1 MIDYLIGKV
10 AHIGEDYLILENN
23 GIGYRINTSTNSLLD
38 ASRHTDAQKL
48 HTSLIVRE
56 DGIFLFG
63 FTTPE
68 EIGLFKLLLTVSKVG
83 PKVACGILSALKPS
97 QLQRAIITK
106 DINALCKGQGV
117 GRKTAERIVLE
128 LKDKV
133 DGKIYDDLEPLK
145 EDYSNGYEEAVE
157 ALISLGYSRY
167 EVEKVLRSLETEDM
181 AVEDIIKAGLRKLSF

>member
-167 EVEKVLRSLETEDM
+167 EVEKVLRSLETDDM

>member
-97 QLQRAIITK
+97 HLQRAIITK

>member
-181 AVEDIIKAGLRKLSF
+181 SVEDIIKAGLRKLSF

>member
-1 MIDYLIGKV
+1 
-10 AHIGEDYLILENN
+10 
-23 GIGYRINTSTNSLLD
+23 
-38 ASRHTDAQKL
+38 
-48 HTSLIVRE
+48 VRE

-128 LKDKV
+128 LKDKI

-157 ALISLGYSRY
+157 ALMSLGYSRY
-167 EVEKVLRSLETEDM
+167 EVEKVLRSLETDDM

>member
-128 LKDKV
+128 LKDKI

-157 ALISLGYSRY
+157 ALMSLGYSRY
-167 EVEKVLRSLETEDM
+167 EVEKVLRSLETDDM

>member
-133 DGKIYDDLEPLK
+133 DGKIYDDLELLK